1 MGENYFETKRPI
13 SDVFLGHRIR
23 QDAGDL
29 RALIASIRMIG
40 FIQPITITPAGAV
53 ISGGRRLQAAQAL
66 GYKTVDVWVRTDIS
80 TELDLL
86 LAEQQEN
93 QNRKP
98 YTRIEQARF
107 FDQLRRIFAEDAAI
121 RQRAT
126 RFGASP
132 GAPESGAP
140 PSAVDPELAGERT
153 QASKRAALI
162 ITGNRSDYTLGRVVE
177 LLNLQND
184 PTISEHLRRVVEDAL
199 ANIDP
204 HGPVEPNYLRVK
216 IAQDTEQLELL
227 ATGTHVD
234 PEIGSA
240 ARAELAA
247 LPAQGRPAQI
257 RQAAKAALQ
266 RATATTT
273 ERHTALVETRRPPTT
288 IRTYSPRALTEM
300 ITELDYWWL
309 HYDPVDAAATLTA
322 EQWEQLTDWVHH
334 TVQFLEE
341 AAAHRQHPAA

>member
-1 MGENYFETKRPI
+1 MHQNL
-13 SDVFLGHRIR
+13 VHR
-23 QDAGDL
+23 
-29 RALIASIRMIG
+29 
-40 FIQPITITPAGAV
+40 
-53 ISGGRRLQAAQAL
+53 
-66 GYKTVDVWVRTDIS
+66 
-80 TELDLL
+80 
-86 LAEQQEN
+86 
-93 QNRKP
+93 
-98 YTRIEQARF
+98 
-107 FDQLRRIFAEDAAI
+107 
-121 RQRAT
+121 
-126 RFGASP
+126 
-132 GAPESGAP
+132 

-153 QASKRAALI
+153 QASNGAALI
-162 ITGNRSDYTLGRVVE
+162 VTGNRSDYTLGRVVE

-227 ATGTHVD
+227 ATGTHID

-273 ERHTALVETRRPPTT
+273 ERRTALVETRRPPTT

-334 TVQFLEE
+334 TVQFLEG
-341 AAAHRQHPAA
+341 AARAPPAPRRVTSGDAAVGLGPGTCRHGHLRTPPPPLRPTARDARPDPPPLRAGDGGSRCMPGTTPTRATRSD